1 MTRRLLPIRWSHRNG
16 KQPLSAHRWVQS
28 TLAFAAV
35 FAVAFPW
42 PALGDAYR
50 LGSLDKL
57 RIKVVDWR
65 AGKGEYHEWE
75 VISDEYTVNPAGAI
89 SLPLVG
95 EVQAAGRTT
104 EELAGAISDQLQ
116 KRVGTTIGKPLT
128 AVDIVTFRPFY
139 IVGHV
144 EHPGE
149 YTFRPGLTVIQAI
162 GIAGGF
168 YRMTDAGLLRLERD
182 RIAAAGEYEAARI
195 GLQRAL
201 MRRARLEAE
210 RNGTDTIE
218 TPKELTGN
226 TSGATL
232 IAEETAI
239 MKARSQQLRVQLNA
253 LNDLKAL
260 FAQEVRSLTDKTVS
274 QNQELDLARR
284 ELKGYD
290 ALSAKGLALSS
301 RDFLLQRTVVEL
313 EGKLLDIEAASLRA
327 KEEMRKAEQ
336 QAADLQQAR
345 SAAIVADLND
355 TQASIDQFT
364 AKLTTARALISEA
377 AVTAPRLALE
387 RSTIAARE
395 PSFAISRNTNGHTV
409 QVSAGE
415 ATPVQ
420 PGDVVRVE
428 VSPAREAADSHT
440 AEDLPPQGWA
450 SKLVGSHE

>member
-1 MTRRLLPIRWSHRNG
+1 
-16 KQPLSAHRWVQS
+16 V
-28 TLAFAAV
+28 
-35 FAVAFPW
+35 
-42 PALGDAYR
+42 
-50 LGSLDKL
+50 
-57 RIKVVDWR
+57 
-65 AGKGEYHEWE
+65 E
-75 VISDEYTVNPAGAI
+75 
-89 SLPLVG
+89 
-95 EVQAAGRTT
+95 
-104 EELAGAISDQLQ
+104 
-116 KRVGTTIGKPLT
+116 
-128 AVDIVTFRPFY
+128 IVTFRPFY
-139 IVGHV
+139 VVGHV

-149 YTFRPGLTVIQAI
+149 YTFRPGLTVMQAI

-168 YRMTDAGLLRLERD
+168 YRMSDAGLLRLERD

-201 MRRARLEAE
+201 VRRARLEAE
-210 RNGTDTIE
+210 RNGADTIE
-218 TPKELTGN
+218 TPEELTGN
-226 TSGATL
+226 SNGAPL

-239 MKARSQQLRVQLNA
+239 MKARSQQLKVQLNA
-253 LNDLKAL
+253 LNDLKTL
-260 FAQEVRSLTDKTVS
+260 FAQEVRSLADKTVS

-284 ELKGYD
+284 ELKSYD

-327 KEEMRKAEQ
+327 KEEMRKSEQ

-355 TQASIDQFT
+355 THATIDQFT

-387 RSTIAARE
+387 RSTIAVRA
-395 PSFAISRNTNGHTV
+395 PSFAISRSTNGHTV

-415 ATPVQ
+415 ATAVE

-428 VSPAREAADSHT
+428 VSPAREVADSDPT
-440 AEDLPPQGWA
+440 EDLPPQGWV

>member
-1 MTRRLLPIRWSHRNG
+1 VP
-16 KQPLSAHRWVQS
+16 
-28 TLAFAAV
+28 FAAV
-35 FAVAFPW
+35 FALGFPW
-42 PALGDAYR
+42 PALGDTYR
-50 LGSLDKL
+50 LGSQDKL

-65 AGKGEYHEWE
+65 AGKGEYYEWE

-95 EVQAAGRTT
+95 EVQAGGRTT
-104 EELAGAISDQLQ
+104 EELAGAISDQMQ
-116 KRVGTTIGKPLT
+116 KRVGATISKPLT
-128 AVDIVTFRPFY
+128 AVEIVTFRPFY
-139 IVGHV
+139 VVGHV

-149 YTFRPGLTVIQAI
+149 YAFRPGLIVMQAI

-195 GLQRAL
+195 GLRRAL

-210 RNGTDTIE
+210 RNGADTIE
-218 TPKELTGN
+218 TPEELTGN
-226 TSGATL
+226 IDAAPL
-232 IAEETAI
+232 LAEETSI

-260 FAQEVRSLTDKTVS
+260 FTQEVRSLADKTVS

-284 ELKGYD
+284 ELKSY
-290 ALSAKGLALSS
+290 ATLSAKGLALSS
-301 RDFLLQRTVVEL
+301 RDFFLQRTVVEL

-327 KEEMRKAEQ
+327 KEEMRKSEQ

-345 SAAIVADLND
+345 SAAIAAELND
-355 TQASIDQFT
+355 AQASIDQFT

-377 AVTAPRLALE
+377 AVTAPRLALD
-387 RSTIAARE
+387 RSTIAARA
-395 PSFAISRNTNGHTV
+395 PSFAISRSMNGHSV
-409 QVSAGE
+409 QVSVE
-415 ATPVQ
+415 ETTSVE

-428 VSPAREAADSHT
+428 VSPTREVADSDT
-440 AEDLPPQGWA
+440 TEDRAA
-450 SKLVGSHE
+450 SPSGFHE